1 MTERYVTELMVF
13 GAVEIVKQ
21 DAIGRPY
28 NAVDMGLATSIYRRL
43 PAIVVRHRWRDEETK
58 RDGLCVVGIRGEVFD
73 SSPVRLVDF
82 AWNEIQQTL

>member
-1 MTERYVTELMVF
+1 MTEQLVTELMVF

-21 DAIGRPY
+21 DAIGRPFT
-28 NAVDMGLATSIYRRL
+28 AVDMGLATCLYRRL
-43 PAIVVRHRWRDEETK
+43 PALVLRHRWRDEESK

-82 AWNEIQQTL
+82 AWSEIQQAR